1 MARRTGKVPDPRL
14 VDARHR
20 VSVPRAVLRA
30 LEVQAGDYVAFEVE
44 MDGQVRLR
52 KLSLTFASAPPP

>member
-1 MARRTGKVPDPRL
+1 M
-14 VDARHR
+14 
-20 VSVPRAVLRA
+20 SVPRAVLRA